1 MNVLIIEDERPGA
14 ERLASMLQSID
25 PAINICGFVESVE
38 DGVQWF
44 SQNQLP
50 ALVFMDIEL
59 SDGNCFQLLKRIN
72 PACGIIFT
80 TSYNEFA
87 LEAFNYNSIAYLT
100 KPIRKDELRKSIE
113 KFNGFKELF
122 EHKPAVYQQLLPSLY
137 KRDRFLVKRG
147 QKYLSVLMEEVAYF
161 YSEGKIVFLVSWHGV
176 KYVLDYTLDDL
187 EGMVD
192 PRQFYRASRAFIIH
206 LKSVIS
212 FENDV
217 NSRLRV
223 AVQPSID
230 REILVSR
237 EKASDFKEWM
247 GR

>member
-14 ERLASMLQSID
+14 ERLATMLLSID
-25 PAINICGFVESVE
+25 PSINVCGWIESVE

-44 SQNQLP
+44 MHNQPP

-113 KFNGFKELF
+113 KFKAFKGLF
-122 EHKPAVYQQLLPSLY
+122 EQKPSVYQQLLPDLY

-147 QKYLSVLMEEVAYF
+147 QKYLPVLMEEVAYF
-161 YSEGKIVFLVSWHGV
+161 YSEGKIVFLVCWQGI
-176 KYVLDYTLDDL
+176 KYVLDYALDDL
-187 EGMVD
+187 EGMID
-192 PRQFYRASRAFIIH
+192 PRQFYRANRAFIIH
-206 LKSVIS
+206 VKSVIS

-217 NSRLRV
+217 NSRLRIS
-223 AVQPSID
+223 VQPSTD
-230 REILVSR
+230 REIYVSK
-237 EKASDFKEWM
+237 EKAADFKEWM